1 MTLMTQNPTTLMRV
15 RHQFRNNAV
24 SPSPPFVTE
33 VSKSMELPAAKIT
46 ESSVW
51 DPAAAAP
58 QPGQNIGKKN
68 IF

>member
-1 MTLMTQNPTTLMRV
+1 MSCLPLLPLL
-15 RHQFRNNAV
+15 A
-24 SPSPPFVTE
+24 E
-33 VSKSMELPAAKIT
+33 VSKSTELPAAKIT

-68 IF
+68 TSFKH